1 MKTVIAVVV
10 ASGSMFLASIAFAE
24 ELRDP
29 KEPKVR
35 APQAE
40 TAGRTAPQMIV
51 VRDPDTG
58 QLRAPTA
65 KEIEALSAARV
76 KPALATAAT
85 ATPSTTVETL
95 PSGRIRAQLGPEY
108 FRYSV
113 VRKNPDGSLS
123 SDCVP
128 ASKVDEAVN
137 ASAPAAKPALTAKP
151 AAEKQ

>member
-24 ELRDP
+24 EPRDP
-29 KEPKVR
+29 KEPR
-35 APQAE
+35 ALRTE
-40 TAGRTAPQMIV
+40 TAGKTAPRMIV

-65 KEIEALSAARV
+65 KEIEALRAARV
-76 KPALATAAT
+76 APALATAAT

-128 ASKVDEAVN
+128 ASKVDEAMN
-137 ASAPAAKPALTAKP
+137 ASAPAAKPAPTAKP